1 MKKKWSYFLIV
12 ILYFVV
18 FFGVNFED
26 ENGPNYMIGGLFTL
40 ITLIAYRVSQRS
52 WKTYLCYAG
61 FCALSLAAI
70 LIKNAS
76 PANWI
81 SLSTFYGCVEL
92 LRTTIRLNK
101 NEDSHDKGESA
112 GMMDANKTDAV
123 EKS

>member
-61 FCALSLAAI
+61 FCALSLISI
-70 LIKNAS
+70 LIKK
-76 PANWI
+76 PH
-81 SLSTFYGCVEL
+81 LPVGFL
-92 LRTTIRLNK
+92 
-101 NEDSHDKGESA
+101 
-112 GMMDANKTDAV
+112 
-123 EKS
+123 